1 MDTIVH
7 EDLRSLSPP
16 GDEGTL
22 SWELSSWA
30 RREIIENIEYR
41 ADCAGVAV
49 EQVYSRGTSQS
60 CPRCGSHS
68 HTCKSPTTRKNS
80 GWAGTSGVT
89 TPDVGSKA
97 TGITSGR

>member
-1 MDTIVH
+1 MLTYDVDTIVH

-30 RREIIENIEYR
+30 RREIIQNIEYR

-49 EQVYSRGTSQS
+49 EQQ
-60 CPRCGSHS
+60 
-68 HTCKSPTTRKNS
+68 
-80 GWAGTSGVT
+80 GVIERFT
-89 TPDVGSKA
+89 HLSSFQKA
-97 TGITSGR
+97 SI